1 MTKNKKKP
9 DKRAELGLNSRKLQ
23 PLLRM
28 FANGD
33 SEVNAGRAESSACM
47 AVTSEKLLS
56 QPQSLGLESMALT
69 APADYTAMAPKKP
82 PSLTEIPK
90 DVIVNVFVETVDFN
104 SKIEIEDS
112 VEDIPAA
119 HPEDASHKETGVT
132 AQRGNIATATVRL
145 SQLQKLVD
153 SDVVT
158 YVEPGQPLAI
168 PKPIVSSEVNVT
180 PTLKSFGKPK
190 EHKNG
195 ENILIGIIDVQGF
208 DFTHQDFLAKN
219 GKTRFERIWDQ
230 GGNSRPNP
238 RARADAGDKELF
250 DKRFDYGSEILQAE
264 MNAAIKAAPKVK
276 VPAYELE
283 PQSQMTP
290 GSHGTHVASIAAGN
304 SGVCSKAKIAA
315 VLISLPSEDLDRRSS
330 FYDSTRV
337 AHAVDYLFRL
347 GQKLKVDGVSINISL
362 GTNGHAHDASSAI
375 SRWIDSAVALP
386 GRSVSVAAGN
396 AGQQSAEFEG
406 DLGYTLG
413 RIHTSGQIAA
423 RGLTT
428 DIDWEVIGNGRTD
441 ISENELEI
449 WYAPQDQFTVS
460 IKPPGMNW
468 IGPVDPLEYIKNRVV
483 KDSQGSFKCV
493 LSVFNELYH
502 PANGS
507 NYIGIYLSPFLKDPI
522 TGIASGTWTVRLRGN
537 EVRDGHYHGWIERD
551 DPRKTG
557 EFIKD
562 KQVWYFPSFFS
573 ERSNIDESSVS
584 SLACGQR
591 IISVANLD
599 ETREKINITS
609 SQGPTRDK
617 RFKPD
622 VAAPGT
628 NIVAAYGFG
637 DESQLW
643 VKMTGTSMASPFAAG
658 VAGLMLAV
666 EKRLTAAQIEAI
678 IHRTSHPLP
687 GANFK
692 WLNDAGF
699 GRLDPEACLREA
711 ALVYHRKEVQK

>member
-1 MTKNKKKP
+1 MGAIIDDKN
-9 DKRAELGLNSRKLQ
+9 DELGANGRKLQ
-23 PLLRM
+23 PKLRM

-33 SEVNAGRAESSACM
+33 SKVNALRAEYSSCI
-47 AVTSEKLLS
+47 AVTSKELLADA
-56 QPQSLGLESMALT
+56 PSLGMENMALT
-69 APADYTAMAPKKP
+69 AVADYTAKQVPKKAP
-82 PSLTEIPK
+82 DLKEIAC
-90 DVIVNVFVETVDFN
+90 DVIVNVFVETVDVN
-104 SKIEIEDS
+104 DDIDIADS
-112 VEDIPAA
+112 VEDIAA
-119 HPEDASHKETGVT
+119 ADPEDASHKQVGVT
-132 AQRGNIATATVRL
+132 ARRGNIATATVRL
-145 SQLQKLVD
+145 SQLKGLVD

-168 PKPIVSSEVNVT
+168 PTPIVSSETRVT
-180 PTLKSFGKPK
+180 PTIKKFGKP
-190 EHKNG
+190 EQHKNG
-195 ENILIGIIDVQGF
+195 ENVLIGIIDVQGF
-208 DFTHQDFLAKN
+208 DFTHQDFLSDD
-219 GKTRFERIWDQ
+219 GKTRFVRIWDQ
-230 GGNSRPNP
+230 GGSSRPSPHSRSN
-238 RARADAGDKELF
+238 AADKKLF
-250 DKRFDYGSEILQAE
+250 DQRFDYGSEIQQKD
-264 MNAAIKAAPKVK
+264 MDAAIAAAPGVK

-283 PQSQMTP
+283 AQSQMSP

-315 VLISLPSEDLDRRSS
+315 VLISLPSEDLDRRRS
-330 FYDSTRV
+330 FYDSTRI
-337 AHAVDYLFRL
+337 AHAVDYLFAL
-347 GQKLKVDGVSINISL
+347 GQNLGVDAVSINISL

-386 GRSVSVAAGN
+386 GRSICVAAGN
-396 AGQQSAEFEG
+396 AGQQSAEFAG

-413 RIHTSGQIAA
+413 RIHTKGQIAA
-423 RGLTT
+423 TNLTT

-449 WYAPQDQFTVS
+449 WYAPQDQFSVS
-460 IKPPGMNW
+460 IKPPGMDW
-468 IGPVDPLEYIKNRVV
+468 IEGIKPLEYIKNRVV
-483 KDSQGSFKCV
+483 KDSQGDFKCV
-493 LSVFNELYH
+493 LSIFNELYH

-507 NYIGIYLSPFLKDPI
+507 NYIGIYLTPYLKDPV
-522 TGIASGTWTVRLRGN
+522 TGIASGTWTVRLHGL

-557 EFIKD
+557 HLIGN

-599 ETREKINITS
+599 EAREKINITS
-609 SQGPTRDK
+609 SQGPTRDQ
-617 RFKPD
+617 RSKPD

-637 DESQLW
+637 DDSQLW
-643 VKMTGTSMASPFAAG
+643 VKMTGTSMASPFVAG

-678 IHRTSHPLP
+678 IHRTSRPLP

-699 GRLDPEACLREA
+699 GRIEPEACLREA
-711 ALVYHRKEVQK
+711 ALVYQRKEV

>member
-1 MTKNKKKP
+1 MVKYKQGEIGSN
-9 DKRAELGLNSRKLQ
+9 GRKLQ
-23 PLLRM
+23 PKLRM

-33 SEVNAGRAESSACM
+33 SEVNAGRAGTNGFL
-47 AVTSEKLLS
+47 AVTSEKLIEAL
-56 QPQSLGLESMALT
+56 PPLGLENMAQT
-69 APADYTAMAPKKP
+69 AAPDYTPPPAPKKP
-82 PSLTEIPK
+82 SSLKEISK
-90 DVIVNVFVETVDFN
+90 DVIVNVFVETVDN
-104 SKIEIEDS
+104 QEEYAMTDS
-112 VEDIPAA
+112 LEDIAA
-119 HPEDASHKETGVT
+119 ADPEDASHKLTGVT
-132 AQRGNIATATVRL
+132 ARRGNIATATVRL
-145 SQLQKLVD
+145 SQLQGLVD
-153 SDVVT
+153 SDAVT
-158 YVEPGQPLAI
+158 YVEPGQPLAT
-168 PKPIVSSEVNVT
+168 PKPVVSSEVNVT

-190 EHKNG
+190 AHKNG
-195 ENILIGIIDVQGF
+195 RNILIGVIDVQGF
-208 DFTHQDFLAKN
+208 DFTHQDFLLKN

-230 GGNSRPNP
+230 GGDSRPSP
-238 RARADAGDKELF
+238 FVRASDADKKTF
-250 DKRFDYGSEILQAE
+250 DRRFDYGSEIQQAE
-264 MNAAIKAAPKVK
+264 MNAAIKAAPKIK
-276 VPAYELE
+276 VPAYDLE
-283 PQSQMTP
+283 PQSQMAP
-290 GSHGTHVASIAAGN
+290 GSHGTHVASIAAGK
-304 SGVCSKAKIAA
+304 SGVCSEAKIAA
-315 VLISLPSEDLDRRSS
+315 VLISLPSEDLERRRS
-330 FYDSTRV
+330 FYDSTRI
-337 AHAVDYLFRL
+337 AHAVDYLFAL

-375 SRWIDSAVALP
+375 SRWIDSAVTLP
-386 GRSVSVAAGN
+386 GRSVCVAAGN

-413 RIHTSGQIAA
+413 RIHTSGQVSA
-423 RGLTT
+423 RDLTT

-449 WYAPQDQFTVS
+449 WYAPQDQFAVS
-460 IKPPGMNW
+460 VKPPGMDW
-468 IGPVDPLEYIKNRVV
+468 IGPIDPLEFVQNKVV
-483 KDSQGSFKCV
+483 KDADDNFKCV
-493 LSVFNELYH
+493 LSIFNELYH

-507 NYIGIYLSPFLKDPI
+507 NYIGIYLSPFLKDPVS
-522 TGIASGTWTVRLRGN
+522 GIASGTWTVRLHGI
-537 EVRDGHYHGWIERD
+537 EVRDGYYHGWIERD
-551 DPRKTG
+551 DPRQTG
-557 EFIKD
+557 HLIGD

-591 IISVANLD
+591 IISVGNLD
-599 ETREKINITS
+599 EAREKINITS

-643 VKMTGTSMASPFAAG
+643 VKMTGTSMASPFVAG

-678 IHRTSHPLP
+678 IHRTSRPLP

-699 GRLDPEACLREA
+699 GRIDPEACLREA
-711 ALVYHRKEVQK
+711 ALVYQRKEVQR